1 MKQKKHRF
9 LKHPILAAFLLPV
22 IGLLGGGIIG
32 QIVVLSLNGFDT
44 KAAQNTLLSNDLPEI
59 FLALLV
65 ILIMKHSYDNQFK
78 FGFWKKNLKPSMFFA
93 SWGFLVL
100 LLNIIPNLFL
110 GTPLESSYGLLL
122 AVTGGIAPGLY
133 EEVTCRG
140 VVLSNMMYQWR
151 NAKNPIMMS
160 LLASSIA
167 FGLIHLVNLFSTVGP
182 TLIQVG
188 YATGLGIFFGAVYLR
203 TRNLWGPVVVH
214 ALIDISP
221 KIFVTEDP
229 VAGIASLAVP
239 PEQMLVGISVF
250 IVFTAIGLYLVRPA
264 KHEEIKALWREDSW
278 HHEVDPE
285 TEAL

>member
-78 FGFWKKNLKPSMFFA
+78 FGFWKKNLKPSMVFA

-133 EEVTCRG
+133 VEVTCRG

-214 ALIDISP
+214 ALIDISA

-239 PEQMLVGISVF
+239 PEQMLVGIAVF
-250 IVFTAIGLYLVRPA
+250 IVFTSIGLYLVRPA

-278 HHEVDPE
+278 HHEVAPE

>member
-1 MKQKKHRF
+1 MKEKKHRF

-78 FGFWKKNLKPSMFFA
+78 FGFWKKNLKPSMVFA

-214 ALIDISP
+214 ALIDISA

-239 PEQMLVGISVF
+239 PEQMLVGIAVF

-278 HHEVDPE
+278 NHGVAPE

>member
-78 FGFWKKNLKPSMFFA
+78 FGFWKKNLKPSMVFA

-110 GTPLESSYGLLL
+110 STPLESSYSLLL

-214 ALIDISP
+214 ALIDISA

-239 PEQMLVGISVF
+239 PEQMLVGIAVF
-250 IVFTAIGLYLVRPA
+250 IVFTSIGLYLVRPA

-278 HHEVDPE
+278 HHEVAPE

>member
-44 KAAQNTLLSNDLPEI
+44 KAAQNTLMSNDLPEI

-78 FGFWKKNLKPSMFFA
+78 FGFWKKNLKPSMVFA

-214 ALIDISP
+214 AFIDISA

-239 PEQMLVGISVF
+239 PEQMLVGIAVF

-278 HHEVDPE
+278 HHEVAPE

>member
-44 KAAQNTLLSNDLPEI
+44 KAAQNTLMSNDLPEI

-78 FGFWKKNLKPSMFFA
+78 FGFWKKNLKPSMVFA

-151 NAKNPIMMS
+151 NAKNPIRMS

-214 ALIDISP
+214 ALIDISA

-239 PEQMLVGISVF
+239 PEQMLVGIAVF
-250 IVFTAIGLYLVRPA
+250 IVFTSIGLYLVRPA

-278 HHEVDPE
+278 HHEVAPE

>member
-78 FGFWKKNLKPSMFFA
+78 FGFWKKNLKPSMVFA

-214 ALIDISP
+214 ALIDISA

-239 PEQMLVGISVF
+239 PEQMLVGIAVF
-250 IVFTAIGLYLVRPA
+250 IVFTSIGLYLVRPA
-264 KHEEIKALWREDSW
+264 KHEEINCLLYTSPSPRD
-278 HHEVDPE
+278 
-285 TEAL
+285 

>member
-44 KAAQNTLLSNDLPEI
+44 KAAQNTLMSNDLPEI

-78 FGFWKKNLKPSMFFA
+78 FGFWKKNLKPSMVFA

-100 LLNIIPNLFL
+100 LLNISPNLFL

-214 ALIDISP
+214 ALIDISA

-239 PEQMLVGISVF
+239 PEQMLVGIAVF
-250 IVFTAIGLYLVRPA
+250 IVFTSIGLYLVRPA

-278 HHEVDPE
+278 HHEVAPE

>member
-78 FGFWKKNLKPSMFFA
+78 FGFWKKNLKTSMVFA

-214 ALIDISP
+214 ALIDISA

-239 PEQMLVGISVF
+239 PEQMLVGIAVF
-250 IVFTAIGLYLVRPA
+250 IVFTSIGLYLVRPA

-278 HHEVDPE
+278 HHEVAPE

>member
-1 MKQKKHRF
+1 MKEKKHRF

-65 ILIMKHSYDNQFK
+65 ILIMKQSYDNQFK
-78 FGFWKKNLKPSMFFA
+78 FGFWKKNLKPSMVFA

-214 ALIDISP
+214 ALIDISA

-239 PEQMLVGISVF
+239 PEQMLVGIAVF
-250 IVFTAIGLYLVRPA
+250 IVFTSIGLYLVRPA

-278 HHEVDPE
+278 HHEVAPE

>member
-78 FGFWKKNLKPSMFFA
+78 FGFWKKNLKPSMVFA

-214 ALIDISP
+214 ALIDISA

-239 PEQMLVGISVF
+239 PEQMLVGIAVF
-250 IVFTAIGLYLVRPA
+250 IVFTSIGLYLVRPA

-278 HHEVDPE
+278 HHEVAPE

>member
-78 FGFWKKNLKPSMFFA
+78 FGFWKNNLKPSMVFA

-214 ALIDISP
+214 ALIDISA

-239 PEQMLVGISVF
+239 PEQMLVGIAVF
-250 IVFTAIGLYLVRPA
+250 IVFTSIGLYLVRPA

-278 HHEVDPE
+278 HHEVAPE

>member
-78 FGFWKKNLKPSMFFA
+78 FGFWKKNLKPSMVFA

-214 ALIDISP
+214 ALIDISA

-239 PEQMLVGISVF
+239 PEQMLVGIAVF

-278 HHEVDPE
+278 HHEVAPE

>member
-9 LKHPILAAFLLPV
+9 LKHPILAAFLLPI

-182 TLIQVG
+182 TQIQVG

-214 ALIDISP
+214 ALIDISA

-278 HHEVDPE
+278 HHEVAPE

>member
-9 LKHPILAAFLLPV
+9 LKHPIRAAFLLPV

-78 FGFWKKNLKPSMFFA
+78 FGFWKKNLKPSMVFA

-110 GTPLESSYGLLL
+110 GTPLESSYSLLL

-214 ALIDISP
+214 ALIDISA

-239 PEQMLVGISVF
+239 PEQMLVGIAVF
-250 IVFTAIGLYLVRPA
+250 IVFTSIGLYLVRPA

-278 HHEVDPE
+278 HHEVAPE

>member
-9 LKHPILAAFLLPV
+9 LKHPILAAFLLPI

-78 FGFWKKNLKPSMFFA
+78 FGFWKKNLKPSMVFA

-110 GTPLESSYGLLL
+110 GTPLESSYSLLL

-214 ALIDISP
+214 ALIDISA

-239 PEQMLVGISVF
+239 PEQMLVGIAVF

-278 HHEVDPE
+278 HHEVAPE

>member
-44 KAAQNTLLSNDLPEI
+44 KATQNTLLSNDLPEI

-78 FGFWKKNLKPSMFFA
+78 FGFWKKNLKPSMVFA

-214 ALIDISP
+214 ALIDISA

-239 PEQMLVGISVF
+239 PEQMLVGIAVF

-278 HHEVDPE
+278 HHEVAPE
-285 TEAL
+285 TEVL

>member
-78 FGFWKKNLKPSMFFA
+78 FGFWKKNLKPSMVFA

-214 ALIDISP
+214 ALIDISA
-221 KIFVTEDP
+221 KMFVTEDP

-239 PEQMLVGISVF
+239 PEQMLVGIAVF
-250 IVFTAIGLYLVRPA
+250 IVFTSIGLYLVRPA

-278 HHEVDPE
+278 HHEVAPE

>member
-78 FGFWKKNLKPSMFFA
+78 FGFWKKNLKPSMVFA

-110 GTPLESSYGLLL
+110 GTPLESSYSLLL

-214 ALIDISP
+214 ALIDISA

-239 PEQMLVGISVF
+239 PEQMLVGIAVF
-250 IVFTAIGLYLVRPA
+250 IVFTSIGLYLVRPA

-278 HHEVDPE
+278 HHEVAPE

>member
-32 QIVVLSLNGFDT
+32 QIVVLSLNGFYT

-78 FGFWKKNLKPSMFFA
+78 FGFWKKNLKPSMVFA

-110 GTPLESSYGLLL
+110 GTPLESSYSLLL

-214 ALIDISP
+214 ALIDISA

-239 PEQMLVGISVF
+239 PEQMLVGIAVF
-250 IVFTAIGLYLVRPA
+250 IVFTSIGLYLVRPA

-278 HHEVDPE
+278 HHEVAPE

>member
-9 LKHPILAAFLLPV
+9 LKHPILAAFLLPI

-214 ALIDISP
+214 ALIDISA

-278 HHEVDPE
+278 HHEVAPE